1 MVRLWDMLNC
11 LYKSFD
17 LWPLLKIHFGLI
29 PCPTLSL
36 SWAGEQQPGTLL
48 FHWSRTFAPSR
59 RRLWQWKPHLSKFYL
74 NKSMTWEDW
83 GPPFITPEL
92 AFRCQ
97 MSSVTHHKS
106 LVITSEL
113 FKHSSRISLLCG
125 AELPTVGRNISTFLH
140 LGSVPGR
147 VVRVQARQTRLN
159 HIFLGAAPV
168 VGLLVLG
175 RGILSNN
182 NLYWVTIIINTTHH
196 THMALCATRP
206 LGSR

>member
-1 MVRLWDMLNC
+1 
-11 LYKSFD
+11 
-17 LWPLLKIHFGLI
+17 
-29 PCPTLSL
+29 
-36 SWAGEQQPGTLL
+36 
-48 FHWSRTFAPSR
+48 
-59 RRLWQWKPHLSKFYL
+59 
-74 NKSMTWEDW
+74 
-83 GPPFITPEL
+83 
-92 AFRCQ
+92 

-113 FKHSSRISLLCG
+113 FKHLSRISLLCG
-125 AELPTVGRNISTFLH
+125 GAELPTAVRNISTFLH
-140 LGSVPGR
+140 LGSVLGG

>member
-1 MVRLWDMLNC
+1 MRHVELFVQKFWFVALVKN
-11 LYKSFD
+11 SFR
-17 LWPLLKIHFGLI
+17 PHSVSNFV
-29 PCPTLSL
+29 TELSRR
-36 SWAGEQQPGTLL
+36 AAAGTLL

-59 RRLWQWKPHLSKFYL
+59 RRLLQWKPHLSKFYL
-74 NKSMTWEDW
+74 NKYMTWEDW

-113 FKHSSRISLLCG
+113 FKHLSRISRAANCG
-125 AELPTVGRNISTFLH
+125 ENISTFLH

-182 NLYWVTIIINTTHH
+182 NLYWVTIIINTTQH

>member
-1 MVRLWDMLNC
+1 
-11 LYKSFD
+11 
-17 LWPLLKIHFGLI
+17 
-29 PCPTLSL
+29 
-36 SWAGEQQPGTLL
+36 
-48 FHWSRTFAPSR
+48 
-59 RRLWQWKPHLSKFYL
+59 
-74 NKSMTWEDW
+74 
-83 GPPFITPEL
+83 
-92 AFRCQ
+92 

-113 FKHSSRISLLCG
+113 FKHLSRISLLCG